1 MAADGEITA
10 MRAAGVSSRKVIL
23 PVLIFSALCA
33 GLAAFASL
41 RLTPL
46 AFRESNR
53 IVNQLAASQLTADVP
68 PRIFVDNLNP
78 ETILYIGEVKGGPVA
93 RWQNVFVAD
102 VTPPEQRKSGMRE
115 QATGPLITVA
125 REALAVPDLKNNRLQ
140 LSLRDYASH
149 EMGKDQKS
157 QDTTASHRDQALEAA
172 PPTQSPPRSSAM
184 NTRQLMT

>member
-1 MAADGEITA
+1 

-23 PVLIFSALCA
+23 PVLIFAALCA
-33 GLAAFASL
+33 GLAGYASL

-46 AFRESNR
+46 AFRESNQ
-53 IVNQLAASQLTADVP
+53 IKNQLAATELTGEVL
-68 PRIFVDNLNP
+68 PRIFVDNFPN
-78 ETILYIGEVKGGPVA
+78 TILYIGEVKPGPVA

-157 QDTTASHRDQALEAA
+157 QDTTASHEDQALEAA
-172 PPTQSPPRSSAM
+172 PPTQSPPRK
-184 NTRQLMT
+184 